1 MYICTQFI
9 LVTHMPMKL
18 KRKKKGTRPTK
29 TLTEPMFYLE
39 KTDGKQINPGLQNSE
54 ASRGQ

>member
-1 MYICTQFI
+1 MQLDY
-9 LVTHMPMKL
+9 
-18 KRKKKGTRPTK
+18 KKKKERE